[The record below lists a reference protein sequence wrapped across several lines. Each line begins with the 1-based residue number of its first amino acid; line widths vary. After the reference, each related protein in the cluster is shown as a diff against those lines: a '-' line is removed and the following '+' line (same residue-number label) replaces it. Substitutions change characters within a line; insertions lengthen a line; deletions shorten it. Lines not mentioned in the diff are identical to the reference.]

1 MFAVEARIF
10 DNGNIY
16 AFVRPSYDGE
26 TDSYIEDVYCDIYIT
41 IFLMIELMRITI
53 VMTIRMLDYLWRC
66 KYEIG

>member
-41 IFLMIELMRITI
+41 IFDDRID
-53 VMTIRMLDYLWRC
+53 VHNYCNDYQNA
-66 KYEIG
+66 

>member
-26 TDSYIEDVYCDIYIT
+26 TDSYIEDVYIT
-41 IFLMIELMRITI
+41 IFLMIELMCITI
-53 VMTIRMLDYLWRC
+53 VMTIRMLDYLWSC